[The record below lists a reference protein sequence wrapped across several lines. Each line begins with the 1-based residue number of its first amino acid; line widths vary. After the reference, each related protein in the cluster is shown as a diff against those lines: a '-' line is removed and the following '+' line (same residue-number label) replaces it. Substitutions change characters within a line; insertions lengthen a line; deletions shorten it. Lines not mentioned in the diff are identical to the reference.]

1 MGKFSLVSYL
11 APNMYW
17 FYSAVGAYLSRAL
30 EIETEIVQGLDNP
43 LEDPLLVE
51 DRLNIAFI
59 CGLPFIRHHRVA
71 SKQLKAIAAPVM
83 QAQRYQNRPVYFSDL
98 IVASD
103 SSLRVLDDLAGKT
116 WCYNDPG
123 SNSGYNLL
131 LNRLITAGKNI
142 NFLGKAIQS
151 GSHQRSIQLVAEGNA
166 DCAAIDSIVLEQ
178 ELRNFP
184 PLANNLRV
192 MESIGPCLMPPIV
205 AAQHLGATLIESVQ
219 LALLTP
225 DTQLQSLMDVAQ
237 IDRFAVVESED
248 YQAIANIYDT
258 VSASLQ

>member
-1 MGKFSLVSYL
+1 M
-11 APNMYW
+11 
-17 FYSAVGAYLSRAL
+17 GAYLSRVL
-30 EIETEIVQGLDNP
+30 EIEIEIVQGLDNP

-51 DRLNIAFI
+51 NRLDIAFI

-71 SKQLKAIAAPVM
+71 SNQLKAIAAPVM
-83 QAQRYQNRPVYFSDL
+83 QARRYQNRPIYFSDL
-98 IVASD
+98 IVAAN
-103 SSLRVLDDLAGKT
+103 SSFKSLDDLADKT

-131 LNRLITAGKNI
+131 LNRLIAAGKNSS
-142 NFLGKAIQS
+142 FLGKAIQS
-151 GSHQRSIQLVAEGNA
+151 GSHQRSMQLVAEGSV

-184 PLANNLRV
+184 LLANNLRV
-192 MESIGPCLMPPIV
+192 IESIGPCLMPPIV

-219 LALLTP
+219 LALLNP
-225 DTQLQSLMDVAQ
+225 DTQLRILMDVAQ